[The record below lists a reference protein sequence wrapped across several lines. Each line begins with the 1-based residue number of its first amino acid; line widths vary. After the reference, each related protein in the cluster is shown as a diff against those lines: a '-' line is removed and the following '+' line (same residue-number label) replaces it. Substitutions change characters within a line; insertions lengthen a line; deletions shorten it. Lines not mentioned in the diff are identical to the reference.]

1 MYYVYDGS
9 FDGFLCC
16 LHAHYYRESAQGI
29 RSKQPQ
35 EQFMLFQETWM
46 DTDYTVSH
54 RVFDGLRKKL
64 GQEICEKAF
73 QAFLSDRPGKEM
85 MVLRYLEAC
94 LKYGPQMDSY
104 RTHPDILGVHETSL
118 RVGREAHRF
127 LGWLRFS
134 EIQGVLYAVY
144 EPEADL
150 TCLIMPHFADRFR
163 NERFVIHDLGRKK
176 AGVYANGYWEE
187 QELKQDL
194 RPYKSSEELHMEKAW
209 QAYFDHIAIQERENR
224 KLQRQFMPIKIWKNL
239 TEQVIRLESESI

>member
-1 MYYVYDGS
+1 
-9 FDGFLCC
+9 
-16 LHAHYYRESAQGI
+16 
-29 RSKQPQ
+29 
-35 EQFMLFQETWM
+35 
-46 DTDYTVSH
+46 
-54 RVFDGLRKKL
+54 
-64 GQEICEKAF
+64 
-73 QAFLSDRPGKEM
+73 M
-85 MVLRYLEAC
+85 MVLRYLAAC

-104 RTHPDILGVHETSL
+104 RTHPDILGVHEASL

-163 NERFVIHDLGRKK
+163 KERFVIHDLGRKK

-194 RPYKSSEELHMEKAW
+194 RPYKSSEELHMGKSLAGLFRSYCNQGAGKSKIAATVHAGENLEKPNGTG
-209 QAYFDHIAIQERENR
+209 YS
-224 KLQRQFMPIKIWKNL
+224 
-239 TEQVIRLESESI
+239 TGS

>member
-1 MYYVYDGS
+1 M
-9 FDGFLCC
+9 
-16 LHAHYYRESAQGI
+16 E
-29 RSKQPQ
+29 
-35 EQFMLFQETWM
+35 
-46 DTDYTVSH
+46 TDYTVSP
-54 RVFDGLRKKL
+54 RVFDGIRRKL

-85 MVLRYLEAC
+85 MVLRYLAALGPSSQRALADC

-104 RTHPDILGVHETSL
+104 RTHPDILGVHEASL

-150 TCLIMPHFADRFR
+150 TCLIMPHFADRFLKQR
-163 NERFVIHDLGRKK
+163 LVIDDLGRKK

-194 RPYKSSEELHMEKAW
+194 RSYKSSEELHMEKAW
-209 QAYFDHIAIQERENR
+209 QAYFDHIAIKERENR
-224 KLQRQFMPIKIWKNL
+224 KLQRQFMPVKISKNL
-239 TEQVIRLESESI
+239 TEQVIQLEAK